1 MYLTQIW
8 TFSPWSWI
16 LKLHKH
22 QDPESFLNLTHCRD
36 NLKCHV
42 VIKLADITGVS
53 LSLLFWY
60 KQSSTFGHLTFIHYK
75 FSHLIHLLYAEFGL
89 VYTSDKQ
96 PFKLLHSATV
106 KLSSELYVVSTKCQK
121 GWSQWLRRLRCG
133 SVATRFLRL
142 WVQIPMGAWMFAYCE
157 CCVLSGTGLCDR
169 PITCPEETC
178 RVWCV

>member
-75 FSHLIHLLYAEFGL
+75 FSTIICLLYAEFWL
-89 VYTSDKQ
+89 LYTSGEQ
-96 PFKLLHSATV
+96 IIWLSHRGIL
-106 KLSSELYVVSTKCQK
+106 KLSHELYFLFTKCQK
-121 GWSQWLRRLRCG
+121 GWSWWLHGLRLRSCILCMK
-133 SVATRFLRL
+133 VRHCLHNTT
-142 WVQIPMGAWMFAYCE
+142 VQNPLIC
-157 CCVLSGTGLCDR
+157 
-169 PITCPEETC
+169 
-178 RVWCV
+178 